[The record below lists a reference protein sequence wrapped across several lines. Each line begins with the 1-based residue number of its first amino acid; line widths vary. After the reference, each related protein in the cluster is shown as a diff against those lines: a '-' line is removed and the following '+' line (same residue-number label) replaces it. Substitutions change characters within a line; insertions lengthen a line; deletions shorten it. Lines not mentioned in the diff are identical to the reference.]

1 MLGFMT
7 EILDRPPAHDV
18 SASGSSVRRR
28 AEAFAHI
35 TPNWFAAVMGTGIV
49 ATSAISVAGDVPAV
63 RGLATVIWLL
73 AAVLLV
79 VIAAAFGVH
88 WVRHPVQAR
97 RYAGD
102 PVMVQFYGAIPMALL
117 TVGAGAITVG
127 SSIVGADTAVVVD
140 AALWSV
146 GTLLGLGTA
155 IGVPFL
161 MMTRH
166 RRRTDLVALPAWL
179 MPVVPPMVSATTG
192 ALLVDQVPAGQWR
205 VNFLLLC
212 YLLFGL
218 SLFLGL
224 ITLSMIYGRLVHGA
238 VPTGCAAP
246 TIWITLG
253 IIGQSITAANSLA
266 AHADSALAGYTSESH
281 NIATGL
287 RIFGV
292 GYGVAATGL
301 GVVVFA
307 LATAVTVHNLRR
319 SMPFALTW
327 WSFTFPIGTCV
338 TGLTALGTALDVT
351 MFRVAAAIL
360 LGVLVAAWTTV
371 FTRTAAAVLDGRLPA
386 AA

>member
-1 MLGFMT
+1 MLGSMT
-7 EILDRPPAHDV
+7 EILDRPLAPDV
-18 SASGSSVRRR
+18 PLSRSSAKRR
-28 AEAFAHI
+28 AEEFAHI

-49 ATSAISVAGDVPAV
+49 ATSAISVAGDLSAV
-63 RGLATVIWLL
+63 RGFATAIWLL

-79 VIAAAFGVH
+79 VIAVAFGVH
-88 WVRHPVQAR
+88 WVRHPMQAR
-97 RYAGD
+97 RYAAD

-117 TVGAGAITVG
+117 TVGAGTITVG
-127 SSIVGADTAVVVD
+127 SSILGTGAAVVVD

-155 IGVPFL
+155 IAVPFL
-161 MMTRH
+161 MMTRQ
-166 RRRTDLVALPAWL
+166 RRRSDLVALPAWL

-192 ALLVDQVPAGQWR
+192 ALLVDHVPAGQWR
-205 VNFLLLC
+205 VSFLLLC

-224 ITLSMIYGRLVHGA
+224 ITLSMIYGRLVHGT

-253 IIGQSITAANSLA
+253 VIGQSVTAANSLA
-266 AHADSALAGYTSESH
+266 AHADSALAWYSSDSH
-281 NIATGL
+281 TIATGL

-301 GVVVFA
+301 GVAMFA
-307 LATAVTVHNLRR
+307 LATAVTVHNIRR

-338 TGLTALGTALDVT
+338 TGLAALGTALDST
-351 MFRVAAAIL
+351 MFRIAAALL
-360 LGVLVAAWTTV
+360 LGVLVTAWTTV
-371 FTRTAAAVLDGRLPA
+371 FTRTVAAVLDGRLPA

>member
-1 MLGFMT
+1 MLGSMT
-7 EILDRPPAHDV
+7 EILDRPLAPDV
-18 SASGSSVRRR
+18 PLSRSSAKRRS
-28 AEAFAHI
+28 EAFAHI

-49 ATSAISVAGDVPAV
+49 ATSAIGVAGDLWAV
-63 RGLATVIWLL
+63 RGFATAIWLL

-79 VIAAAFGVH
+79 VITAAFSVH
-88 WVRHPVQAR
+88 WVRHPMQAR
-97 RYAGD
+97 RYAAD
-102 PVMVQFYGAIPMALL
+102 PVMIQFYGAIPMALL
-117 TVGAGAITVG
+117 TVGAGTITVG
-127 SSIVGADTAVVVD
+127 SSILGTDAAVVVD

-146 GTLLGLGTA
+146 GTLAGVCTA
-155 IGVPFL
+155 IAVPLL

-166 RRRTDLVALPAWL
+166 RRRSDLVALPAWL

-192 ALLVDQVPAGQWR
+192 ALLVDHVPAGQWR
-205 VNFLLLC
+205 VSFLLLC

-224 ITLSMIYGRLVHGA
+224 ITLSMIYGRLVYGT

-253 IIGQSITAANSLA
+253 VIGQSITAANSLA
-266 AHADSALAGYTSESH
+266 AHADSALAWYSSDSH
-281 NIATGL
+281 TIATGL
-287 RIFGV
+287 RVFGI

-301 GVVVFA
+301 GVVMFA
-307 LATAVTVHNLRR
+307 LAAAVTVHNIRR

-338 TGLTALGTALDVT
+338 TGLAALGTALDST
-351 MFRVAAAIL
+351 MFRIAAALL
-360 LGVLVAAWTTV
+360 LGVFVTAWTTV
-371 FTRTAAAVLDGRLPA
+371 FTRTVAAVLDGRLPA

>member
-1 MLGFMT
+1 MLGSMT
-7 EILDRPPAHDV
+7 EILDRPLAPDV
-18 SASGSSVRRR
+18 PLSRSSAKRRS
-28 AEAFAHI
+28 EAFAHI

-49 ATSAISVAGDVPAV
+49 ATSAISVAGDLSAV
-63 RGLATVIWLL
+63 RGFATAIWLL

-79 VIAAAFGVH
+79 VITAAFGVH
-88 WVRHPVQAR
+88 WARHPKQAR
-97 RYAGD
+97 RYAAD

-117 TVGAGAITVG
+117 TVGAGTITVG
-127 SSIVGADTAVVVD
+127 SSILGTDAAVVVD

-155 IGVPFL
+155 IAVPFL

-166 RRRTDLVALPAWL
+166 RRRSDLVALPAWL

-192 ALLVDQVPAGQWR
+192 ALLVDHVPAGQWR
-205 VNFLLLC
+205 VSFLLLC

-224 ITLSMIYGRLVHGA
+224 ITLSMIYGRLVHGT

-253 IIGQSITAANSLA
+253 VIGQSVTAANSLA
-266 AHADSALAGYTSESH
+266 AHADSALAWYSSDSH
-281 NIATGL
+281 TIATGL
-287 RIFGV
+287 RVFGI

-301 GVVVFA
+301 GVVMFA
-307 LATAVTVHNLRR
+307 LATAVTVHNIRR

-338 TGLTALGTALDVT
+338 TGLAALGTALDST
-351 MFRVAAAIL
+351 MFRIAAALL
-360 LGVLVAAWTTV
+360 LGVLVTAWTTV
-371 FTRTAAAVLDGRLPA
+371 FTRTVAAVLDGRLPA

>member
-1 MLGFMT
+1 MT
-7 EILDRPPAHDV
+7 EILDRPLAPDV
-18 SASGSSVRRR
+18 PLSRSSAKRR

-49 ATSAISVAGDVPAV
+49 ATSAISVAGDLSAV
-63 RGLATVIWLL
+63 RGFATAIWLL

-79 VIAAAFGVH
+79 VIAVAFGVH
-88 WVRHPVQAR
+88 WVRHPMQAR
-97 RYAGD
+97 RYAAD

-117 TVGAGAITVG
+117 TVGAGTITVG
-127 SSIVGADTAVVVD
+127 SSILGTGAAVVVD

-155 IGVPFL
+155 IAVPFL
-161 MMTRH
+161 MMTRQ
-166 RRRTDLVALPAWL
+166 RRRSDLVALPAWL

-192 ALLVDQVPAGQWR
+192 ALLVDHVPAGQWR
-205 VNFLLLC
+205 VSFLLLC

-224 ITLSMIYGRLVHGA
+224 ITLSMIYGRLVHGT

-253 IIGQSITAANSLA
+253 VIGQSVTAANSLA
-266 AHADSALAGYTSESH
+266 AHADSALAWYSSDSH
-281 NIATGL
+281 TIATGL

-301 GVVVFA
+301 GVAMFA
-307 LATAVTVHNLRR
+307 LATAVTVHNIRR

-338 TGLTALGTALDVT
+338 TGLAALGTALDST
-351 MFRVAAAIL
+351 MFRIAAALL
-360 LGVLVAAWTTV
+360 LGVLVTAWTTV
-371 FTRTAAAVLDGRLPA
+371 FTRTVAAVLDGRLPA

>member
-1 MLGFMT
+1 MLGTMT
-7 EILDRPPAHDV
+7 EILDRPLASDV
-18 SASGSSVRRR
+18 PSSGSSGGRR

-63 RGLATVIWLL
+63 RGFATAIWLL

-88 WVRHPVQAR
+88 WVRHPAQAR
-97 RYAGD
+97 LYAAD

-117 TVGAGAITVG
+117 TVGAGTITVG
-127 SSIVGADTAVVVD
+127 VSLLGSDAAIVVD

-155 IGVPFL
+155 IAVPFL

-166 RRRTDLVALPAWL
+166 RRRSDLVALPAWL

-192 ALLVDQVPAGQWR
+192 ALLVDHVPAGQWR
-205 VNFLLLC
+205 VSFLLLC

-224 ITLSMIYGRLVHGA
+224 ITLSMIYGRLVHGT

-253 IIGQSITAANSLA
+253 VIGQSITAANSLA

-281 NIATGL
+281 TIATGL

-301 GVVVFA
+301 GVVMFA
-307 LATAVTVHNLRR
+307 LATAVTVHNIRR

-338 TGLTALGTALDVT
+338 TGLAALATALDVT
-351 MFRVAAAIL
+351 MFRVAAAML
-360 LGVLVAAWTTV
+360 LVVLVAAWTTV

>member
-1 MLGFMT
+1 MLGSMT
-7 EILDRPPAHDV
+7 EILDRPLAPDV
-18 SASGSSVRRR
+18 PLSRSSAKRR

-49 ATSAISVAGDVPAV
+49 ATSAISVAGDLSAV
-63 RGLATVIWLL
+63 RGFATAIWLL

-79 VIAAAFGVH
+79 VITAAFGVH
-88 WVRHPVQAR
+88 WVRHPMQAR
-97 RYAGD
+97 RYAAD

-117 TVGAGAITVG
+117 TVGAGTITVG
-127 SSIVGADTAVVVD
+127 SSILGTDAAVVVD

-155 IGVPFL
+155 IAVPFL

-166 RRRTDLVALPAWL
+166 RRRSDLVALPAWL

-192 ALLVDQVPAGQWR
+192 ALLVDHVPAGQWR
-205 VNFLLLC
+205 VGFLLLC

-224 ITLSMIYGRLVHGA
+224 ITLSMIYGRLVHGT

-253 IIGQSITAANSLA
+253 VIGQSVTAANSLA
-266 AHADSALAGYTSESH
+266 AHADSALAWYSSDSH
-281 NIATGL
+281 TIATGL
-287 RIFGV
+287 RVFGI

-301 GVVVFA
+301 GVVMFA
-307 LATAVTVHNLRR
+307 LATAVTVHNIRR

-338 TGLTALGTALDVT
+338 TGLAALGTALDST
-351 MFRVAAAIL
+351 MFRIAAALL
-360 LGVLVAAWTTV
+360 LGVLVTAWTTV
-371 FTRTAAAVLDGRLPA
+371 FTRTVVAVLDGRLPA